1 MLKIS
6 SERIDGILFTTDFV
20 LSKFVFVFTFIF
32 IIYIYYSQNKCTL
45 QGNRKTIIWKQ
56 KN

>member
-20 LSKFVFVFTFIF
+20 LSKFVLVFTFIF